1 MSINRMEMAEAFAR
15 EQIKRNPNII
25 GVIVT
30 GSTARNDWVETSDI
44 DIRLLISESA
54 SSDIERKNVQIC
66 REDVFL
72 DVEYESADTYSAPTK
87 LLKNPY
93 LAGCVREAVILFDKD
108 EMFAGVQ
115 RIVAEQFMKPKWL
128 KERLAS
134 LIPSIERNCKEFTT
148 AVREHNEVE
157 MCRASIFAL
166 WTICDALL
174 VSRGIS
180 PSWVRGLQKLEEIL
194 PLEREQIINIEG
206 STAMTLDEVSGFL
219 PLFEQ
224 SEGIGTGPMFQH
236 VQREIEWMI
245 QNNLHCEAFHALWI
259 GFGLAL
265 RRLMGSDEA
274 EKQRR
279 AQSLARSWLTKINW
293 DGDELKFKER
303 QLDEYVSHILQLVD
317 AVA

>member
-1 MSINRMEMAEAFAR
+1 
-15 EQIKRNPNII
+15 
-25 GVIVT
+25 
-30 GSTARNDWVETSDI
+30 
-44 DIRLLISESA
+44 
-54 SSDIERKNVQIC
+54 
-66 REDVFL
+66 
-72 DVEYESADTYSAPTK
+72 
-87 LLKNPY
+87 
-93 LAGCVREAVILFDKD
+93 
-108 EMFAGVQ
+108 
-115 RIVAEQFMKPKWL
+115 
-128 KERLAS
+128 
-134 LIPSIERNCKEFTT
+134 
-148 AVREHNEVE
+148 

-265 RRLMGSDEA
+265 RRLMGSDET
-274 EKQRR
+274 EKRKQ